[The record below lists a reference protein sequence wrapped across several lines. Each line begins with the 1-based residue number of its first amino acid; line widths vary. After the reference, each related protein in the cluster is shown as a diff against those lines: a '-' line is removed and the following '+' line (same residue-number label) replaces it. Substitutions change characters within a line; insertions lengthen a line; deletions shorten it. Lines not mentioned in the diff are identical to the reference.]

1 MKSGLFILI
10 VCLLFPAYVCADT
23 SKHAL
28 EENRKLLHSLD
39 SLLEQQDLFVRVKE
53 ERIKQLK
60 MQYSRVKDV
69 KELYAMNR
77 MVYLEYRVYDADSAL
92 HYINKNIQL
101 AQQTNNRTWEVVSLL
116 EQSFVLT
123 SSGLL
128 TEALKAVSDIQP
140 EELPQNLRSEY
151 FGRLCTLYSRLRD
164 YSSENSQL
172 SEHYNNL
179 QKAFRDS
186 VYLTATPDELRYWNC
201 RAWLYLGTPE
211 IEPVKQ
217 AFEENKQTLS
227 NDSRKYSIATYNLSA
242 IYRSENNES
251 KYLENLILSAMADI
265 RSVNGDIGSLQEIA
279 EYLFK
284 HGEID
289 RAYNYIL
296 YCSQKAMLF
305 HNRVRIVKM
314 SHLQNQIYKA
324 YQEQS
329 RTQQK
334 RLQASLIA
342 VSFLFLVLIGAFLFI
357 RKQMR
362 RLKEAN
368 LKLDST
374 NQKLSVNMDALSTA
388 HQRLEEVN
396 MQLKDLNTQLQE
408 VNDQLR
414 ESNYVKEEYIG
425 YVFNICST
433 YISKLEEFRK
443 NINRKLKVGQIED
456 VKAITDSSATA
467 SNELK
472 EFYQNFDTIFLH
484 LYPDFVGDFNALLLP
499 EERIELKEGELLNTE
514 LRIHALIRLGI
525 TDSVKIA
532 DFLHCSA
539 QTVYNNRL
547 RTRNKIHYPE
557 RRFYKCSE
565 KARKIQ
571 SVSPALYYRFHL
583 KSLLPSLSFSEN
595 NTNNQAFIHFN
606 SLLRLFTSQSKQPL
620 LRIPLPQRSKLKTY
634 VNY

>member
-242 IYRSENNES
+242 IYRSENNDS

-289 RAYNYIL
+289 RAYNHIL

-443 NINRKLKVGQIED
+443 NINRKLKVGQLED
-456 VKAITDSSATA
+456 VKAMTDSSATA

-547 RTRNKIHYPE
+547 RTRNKSIIPKE
-557 RRFYKCSE
+557 DFINAVKKLGKYK
-565 KARKIQ
+565 A
-571 SVSPALYYRFHL
+571 
-583 KSLLPSLSFSEN
+583 
-595 NTNNQAFIHFN
+595 
-606 SLLRLFTSQSKQPL
+606 
-620 LRIPLPQRSKLKTY
+620 
-634 VNY
+634 

>member
-227 NDSRKYSIATYNLSA
+227 NDSRKYSIAIYNLSA

-368 LKLDST
+368 LKLDNT

-456 VKAITDSSATA
+456 VKAMTDSSATA

-547 RTRNKIHYPE
+547 RTRNKSIIPKE
-557 RRFYKCSE
+557 DFINAVKKLGKYK
-565 KARKIQ
+565 A
-571 SVSPALYYRFHL
+571 
-583 KSLLPSLSFSEN
+583 
-595 NTNNQAFIHFN
+595 
-606 SLLRLFTSQSKQPL
+606 
-620 LRIPLPQRSKLKTY
+620 
-634 VNY
+634 

>member
-10 VCLLFPAYVCADT
+10 ICLLFPAYVCADT

-28 EENRKLLHSLD
+28 EANRKLLHSLD

-314 SHLQNQIYKA
+314 SHLQNQVYKA

-443 NINRKLKVGQIED
+443 NINRKLKVDQIED
-456 VKAITDSSATA
+456 VKAMTDSSATA

-547 RTRNKIHYPE
+547 RTRNKSIIPKE
-557 RRFYKCSE
+557 DFINAVKKLGKYK
-565 KARKIQ
+565 A
-571 SVSPALYYRFHL
+571 
-583 KSLLPSLSFSEN
+583 
-595 NTNNQAFIHFN
+595 
-606 SLLRLFTSQSKQPL
+606 
-620 LRIPLPQRSKLKTY
+620 
-634 VNY
+634 

>member
-10 VCLLFPAYVCADT
+10 ICLLFPAYVCANT

-164 YSSENSQL
+164 YSSESSQL

-456 VKAITDSSATA
+456 VKAMTDSSATA

-547 RTRNKIHYPE
+547 RTRNKSIIPKE
-557 RRFYKCSE
+557 DFINAVKKLGKYK
-565 KARKIQ
+565 A
-571 SVSPALYYRFHL
+571 
-583 KSLLPSLSFSEN
+583 
-595 NTNNQAFIHFN
+595 
-606 SLLRLFTSQSKQPL
+606 
-620 LRIPLPQRSKLKTY
+620 
-634 VNY
+634 

>member
-10 VCLLFPAYVCADT
+10 VCLLFPTYVCADT

-101 AQQTNNRTWEVVSLL
+101 AQQTDNRTWEVVSLL

-388 HQRLEEVN
+388 HQRLEEAN

-456 VKAITDSSATA
+456 VKTMTDSSATA

-547 RTRNKIHYPE
+547 RTRNKSIIPKE
-557 RRFYKCSE
+557 DFINAVKKLGKYK
-565 KARKIQ
+565 A
-571 SVSPALYYRFHL
+571 
-583 KSLLPSLSFSEN
+583 
-595 NTNNQAFIHFN
+595 
-606 SLLRLFTSQSKQPL
+606 
-620 LRIPLPQRSKLKTY
+620 
-634 VNY
+634 

>member
-201 RAWLYLGTPE
+201 RAWLYMGTPE

-289 RAYNYIL
+289 HAYNYIL

-396 MQLKDLNTQLQE
+396 IQLKDLNTQLQE

-456 VKAITDSSATA
+456 VKAMTDSSATA

-547 RTRNKIHYPE
+547 RTRNKSIIPKE
-557 RRFYKCSE
+557 DFINAVKKLGKYK
-565 KARKIQ
+565 A
-571 SVSPALYYRFHL
+571 
-583 KSLLPSLSFSEN
+583 
-595 NTNNQAFIHFN
+595 
-606 SLLRLFTSQSKQPL
+606 
-620 LRIPLPQRSKLKTY
+620 
-634 VNY
+634 

>member
-242 IYRSENNES
+242 IYRSENTES

-396 MQLKDLNTQLQE
+396 IQLKDLNTQLQE

-456 VKAITDSSATA
+456 VKAMTDSSATA

-547 RTRNKIHYPE
+547 RTRNKSIIPKE
-557 RRFYKCSE
+557 DFINAVKKLGKYK
-565 KARKIQ
+565 A
-571 SVSPALYYRFHL
+571 
-583 KSLLPSLSFSEN
+583 
-595 NTNNQAFIHFN
+595 
-606 SLLRLFTSQSKQPL
+606 
-620 LRIPLPQRSKLKTY
+620 
-634 VNY
+634 

>member
-368 LKLDST
+368 LKLDNT

-388 HQRLEEVN
+388 HQRLEEVH

-547 RTRNKIHYPE
+547 RTRNKSIIPKE
-557 RRFYKCSE
+557 DFINAVKKLGKYK
-565 KARKIQ
+565 A
-571 SVSPALYYRFHL
+571 
-583 KSLLPSLSFSEN
+583 
-595 NTNNQAFIHFN
+595 
-606 SLLRLFTSQSKQPL
+606 
-620 LRIPLPQRSKLKTY
+620 
-634 VNY
+634 

>member
-368 LKLDST
+368 LKLDNT
-374 NQKLSVNMDALSTA
+374 NHKLSVNMDALSTA

-547 RTRNKIHYPE
+547 RTRNKSIIPKE
-557 RRFYKCSE
+557 DFINAVKKLGKYK
-565 KARKIQ
+565 A
-571 SVSPALYYRFHL
+571 
-583 KSLLPSLSFSEN
+583 
-595 NTNNQAFIHFN
+595 
-606 SLLRLFTSQSKQPL
+606 
-620 LRIPLPQRSKLKTY
+620 
-634 VNY
+634 

>member
-10 VCLLFPAYVCADT
+10 ICLLFPAYVCADT

-128 TEALKAVSDIQP
+128 TEALKAVSDVQP

-201 RAWLYLGTPE
+201 RAWLYMGTPE

-396 MQLKDLNTQLQE
+396 IQLKDLNTQLQE

-456 VKAITDSSATA
+456 VKAMTDSSATA

-547 RTRNKIHYPE
+547 RTRNKSIIPKE
-557 RRFYKCSE
+557 DFINAVKKLGKYK
-565 KARKIQ
+565 A
-571 SVSPALYYRFHL
+571 
-583 KSLLPSLSFSEN
+583 
-595 NTNNQAFIHFN
+595 
-606 SLLRLFTSQSKQPL
+606 
-620 LRIPLPQRSKLKTY
+620 
-634 VNY
+634 

>member
-408 VNDQLR
+408 INDQLR

-547 RTRNKIHYPE
+547 RTRNKSIIPKE
-557 RRFYKCSE
+557 DFINAVKKLGKYK
-565 KARKIQ
+565 A
-571 SVSPALYYRFHL
+571 
-583 KSLLPSLSFSEN
+583 
-595 NTNNQAFIHFN
+595 
-606 SLLRLFTSQSKQPL
+606 
-620 LRIPLPQRSKLKTY
+620 
-634 VNY
+634 

>member
-201 RAWLYLGTPE
+201 RAWLYMGTPE

-396 MQLKDLNTQLQE
+396 IQLKDLNT
-408 VNDQLR
+408 QLR

-456 VKAITDSSATA
+456 VKAMTDSSATA

-547 RTRNKIHYPE
+547 RTRNKSIIPKE
-557 RRFYKCSE
+557 DFINAVKKLGKYK
-565 KARKIQ
+565 A
-571 SVSPALYYRFHL
+571 
-583 KSLLPSLSFSEN
+583 
-595 NTNNQAFIHFN
+595 
-606 SLLRLFTSQSKQPL
+606 
-620 LRIPLPQRSKLKTY
+620 
-634 VNY
+634 

>member
-10 VCLLFPAYVCADT
+10 VCLLFPTYVCADT

-101 AQQTNNRTWEVVSLL
+101 AQQTDNRTWEVVSLL

-388 HQRLEEVN
+388 HQRLEEAN
-396 MQLKDLNTQLQE
+396 MQRKDLNTQLQE

-547 RTRNKIHYPE
+547 RTRNKSIIPKE
-557 RRFYKCSE
+557 DFINAVKKLGKYK
-565 KARKIQ
+565 A
-571 SVSPALYYRFHL
+571 
-583 KSLLPSLSFSEN
+583 
-595 NTNNQAFIHFN
+595 
-606 SLLRLFTSQSKQPL
+606 
-620 LRIPLPQRSKLKTY
+620 
-634 VNY
+634 

>member
-201 RAWLYLGTPE
+201 RAWLYMGTPE

-357 RKQMR
+357 RKQMH

-396 MQLKDLNTQLQE
+396 IQLKDLNTQLQE

-456 VKAITDSSATA
+456 VKAMTDSSATA

-547 RTRNKIHYPE
+547 RTRNKSIIPKE
-557 RRFYKCSE
+557 DFINAVKKLGKYK
-565 KARKIQ
+565 A
-571 SVSPALYYRFHL
+571 
-583 KSLLPSLSFSEN
+583 
-595 NTNNQAFIHFN
+595 
-606 SLLRLFTSQSKQPL
+606 
-620 LRIPLPQRSKLKTY
+620 
-634 VNY
+634 

>member
-10 VCLLFPAYVCADT
+10 VCFLFPAYVCADT

-201 RAWLYLGTPE
+201 RAWLYMGTPE

-396 MQLKDLNTQLQE
+396 IQLKDLNTQLQE

-456 VKAITDSSATA
+456 VKAMTDSSATA

-547 RTRNKIHYPE
+547 RTRNKSIIPKE
-557 RRFYKCSE
+557 DFINAVKKLGKYK
-565 KARKIQ
+565 A
-571 SVSPALYYRFHL
+571 
-583 KSLLPSLSFSEN
+583 
-595 NTNNQAFIHFN
+595 
-606 SLLRLFTSQSKQPL
+606 
-620 LRIPLPQRSKLKTY
+620 
-634 VNY
+634 

>member
-408 VNDQLR
+408 VNDQLQ
-414 ESNYVKEEYIG
+414 ESNQVKEEYIG

-456 VKAITDSSATA
+456 VKAMTDSSATA

-547 RTRNKIHYPE
+547 RTRNKSIIPKE
-557 RRFYKCSE
+557 DFINAVKKLGKYK
-565 KARKIQ
+565 A
-571 SVSPALYYRFHL
+571 
-583 KSLLPSLSFSEN
+583 
-595 NTNNQAFIHFN
+595 
-606 SLLRLFTSQSKQPL
+606 
-620 LRIPLPQRSKLKTY
+620 
-634 VNY
+634 

>member
-10 VCLLFPAYVCADT
+10 VCLLFPAYVFADT

-53 ERIKQLK
+53 ERIQQLK

-77 MVYLEYRVYDADSAL
+77 MIYLEYRVYDADSAL

-128 TEALKAVSDIQP
+128 TEALKAVSDIRP

-164 YSSENSQL
+164 YSSENFQL
-172 SEHYNNL
+172 SEYYNDL

-357 RKQMR
+357 SKQMR

-456 VKAITDSSATA
+456 VKAMTDSSATA

-547 RTRNKIHYPE
+547 RTRNKSIIPKE
-557 RRFYKCSE
+557 DFINAVKKLGKYK
-565 KARKIQ
+565 A
-571 SVSPALYYRFHL
+571 
-583 KSLLPSLSFSEN
+583 
-595 NTNNQAFIHFN
+595 
-606 SLLRLFTSQSKQPL
+606 
-620 LRIPLPQRSKLKTY
+620 
-634 VNY
+634 

>member
-396 MQLKDLNTQLQE
+396 IQLKDLNTQLQE

-456 VKAITDSSATA
+456 VKAMTDSSATA

-547 RTRNKIHYPE
+547 RTRNKSIISKE
-557 RRFYKCSE
+557 DFINAVKKLGKYK
-565 KARKIQ
+565 A
-571 SVSPALYYRFHL
+571 
-583 KSLLPSLSFSEN
+583 
-595 NTNNQAFIHFN
+595 
-606 SLLRLFTSQSKQPL
+606 
-620 LRIPLPQRSKLKTY
+620 
-634 VNY
+634 

>member
-201 RAWLYLGTPE
+201 RAWLYMGTPE

-289 RAYNYIL
+289 RAYNHIL

-396 MQLKDLNTQLQE
+396 IQLKDLNTQLQE

-456 VKAITDSSATA
+456 VKAMTDSSATA

-547 RTRNKIHYPE
+547 RTRNKSIIPKE
-557 RRFYKCSE
+557 DFINAVKKLGKYK
-565 KARKIQ
+565 A
-571 SVSPALYYRFHL
+571 
-583 KSLLPSLSFSEN
+583 
-595 NTNNQAFIHFN
+595 
-606 SLLRLFTSQSKQPL
+606 
-620 LRIPLPQRSKLKTY
+620 
-634 VNY
+634 

>member
-128 TEALKAVSDIQP
+128 TEALKAVSDIQ
-140 EELPQNLRSEY
+140 PQNLRSEY

-342 VSFLFLVLIGAFLFI
+342 VSFLFLVLIGALLFI

-368 LKLDST
+368 LKLDNT

-456 VKAITDSSATA
+456 VKAMTDSSATA

-547 RTRNKIHYPE
+547 RTRNKSIIPKE
-557 RRFYKCSE
+557 DFINAVKKLGKYK
-565 KARKIQ
+565 A
-571 SVSPALYYRFHL
+571 
-583 KSLLPSLSFSEN
+583 
-595 NTNNQAFIHFN
+595 
-606 SLLRLFTSQSKQPL
+606 
-620 LRIPLPQRSKLKTY
+620 
-634 VNY
+634 

>member
-201 RAWLYLGTPE
+201 RAWLYMGTPE

-227 NDSRKYSIATYNLSA
+227 NDSRKYSIVTYNLSA

-396 MQLKDLNTQLQE
+396 IQLKDLNTQLQE

-456 VKAITDSSATA
+456 VKAMTDSSATA

-547 RTRNKIHYPE
+547 RTRNKSIIPKE
-557 RRFYKCSE
+557 DFINAVKKLGKYK
-565 KARKIQ
+565 A
-571 SVSPALYYRFHL
+571 
-583 KSLLPSLSFSEN
+583 
-595 NTNNQAFIHFN
+595 
-606 SLLRLFTSQSKQPL
+606 
-620 LRIPLPQRSKLKTY
+620 
-634 VNY
+634 

>member
-69 KELYAMNR
+69 KKLYAMNR

-201 RAWLYLGTPE
+201 RAWLYMGTPE

-396 MQLKDLNTQLQE
+396 IQLKDLNTQLQE

-456 VKAITDSSATA
+456 VKAMTDSSATA

-547 RTRNKIHYPE
+547 RTRNKSIIPKE
-557 RRFYKCSE
+557 DFINAVKKLGKYK
-565 KARKIQ
+565 A
-571 SVSPALYYRFHL
+571 
-583 KSLLPSLSFSEN
+583 
-595 NTNNQAFIHFN
+595 
-606 SLLRLFTSQSKQPL
+606 
-620 LRIPLPQRSKLKTY
+620 
-634 VNY
+634 

>member
-1 MKSGLFILI
+1 MKNGLFILI

-242 IYRSENNES
+242 IYRSENNDS

-443 NINRKLKVGQIED
+443 NINRKLKVGQLED
-456 VKAITDSSATA
+456 VKAMTDSSATA

-547 RTRNKIHYPE
+547 RTRNKSIIPKE
-557 RRFYKCSE
+557 DFINAVKKLGKYK
-565 KARKIQ
+565 A
-571 SVSPALYYRFHL
+571 
-583 KSLLPSLSFSEN
+583 
-595 NTNNQAFIHFN
+595 
-606 SLLRLFTSQSKQPL
+606 
-620 LRIPLPQRSKLKTY
+620 
-634 VNY
+634 

>member
-186 VYLTATPDELRYWNC
+186 VYLTATPDKLRYWNC
-201 RAWLYLGTPE
+201 RAWLYMGTPE

-396 MQLKDLNTQLQE
+396 IQLKDLNTQLQE

-456 VKAITDSSATA
+456 VKAMTDSSATA

-547 RTRNKIHYPE
+547 RTRNKSIIPKE
-557 RRFYKCSE
+557 DFINAVKKLGKYK
-565 KARKIQ
+565 A
-571 SVSPALYYRFHL
+571 
-583 KSLLPSLSFSEN
+583 
-595 NTNNQAFIHFN
+595 
-606 SLLRLFTSQSKQPL
+606 
-620 LRIPLPQRSKLKTY
+620 
-634 VNY
+634 

>member
-201 RAWLYLGTPE
+201 RAWLYMGTPE

-396 MQLKDLNTQLQE
+396 IQLKDLNTQLQE

-425 YVFNICST
+425 YVFNICYT

-456 VKAITDSSATA
+456 VKAMTDSSATA

-547 RTRNKIHYPE
+547 RTRNKSIIPKE
-557 RRFYKCSE
+557 DFINAVKKLGKYK
-565 KARKIQ
+565 A
-571 SVSPALYYRFHL
+571 
-583 KSLLPSLSFSEN
+583 
-595 NTNNQAFIHFN
+595 
-606 SLLRLFTSQSKQPL
+606 
-620 LRIPLPQRSKLKTY
+620 
-634 VNY
+634 

>member
-314 SHLQNQIYKA
+314 SHLQNQVYKA

-456 VKAITDSSATA
+456 VKAMTDSSATA

-484 LYPDFVGDFNALLLP
+484 LYPNFVGDFNALLLP

-547 RTRNKIHYPE
+547 RTRNKSIIPKE
-557 RRFYKCSE
+557 DFINAVKKLGKYK
-565 KARKIQ
+565 A
-571 SVSPALYYRFHL
+571 
-583 KSLLPSLSFSEN
+583 
-595 NTNNQAFIHFN
+595 
-606 SLLRLFTSQSKQPL
+606 
-620 LRIPLPQRSKLKTY
+620 
-634 VNY
+634 

>member
-179 QKAFRDS
+179 QKTFRDS

-342 VSFLFLVLIGAFLFI
+342 VSFLFLVLIGALLFI

-456 VKAITDSSATA
+456 VKAMTDSSATA

-547 RTRNKIHYPE
+547 RTRNKSIIPKE
-557 RRFYKCSE
+557 DFINAVKKLGKYK
-565 KARKIQ
+565 A
-571 SVSPALYYRFHL
+571 
-583 KSLLPSLSFSEN
+583 
-595 NTNNQAFIHFN
+595 
-606 SLLRLFTSQSKQPL
+606 
-620 LRIPLPQRSKLKTY
+620 
-634 VNY
+634 

>member
-289 RAYNYIL
+289 CAYNYIL

-456 VKAITDSSATA
+456 VKAMTDSSATA

-484 LYPDFVGDFNALLLP
+484 LYPDFVGDFNALLIP

-547 RTRNKIHYPE
+547 RTRNKSIIPKE
-557 RRFYKCSE
+557 DFINAVKKLGKYK
-565 KARKIQ
+565 A
-571 SVSPALYYRFHL
+571 
-583 KSLLPSLSFSEN
+583 
-595 NTNNQAFIHFN
+595 
-606 SLLRLFTSQSKQPL
+606 
-620 LRIPLPQRSKLKTY
+620 
-634 VNY
+634 

>member
-374 NQKLSVNMDALSTA
+374 NQKLSVNMDALSTE

-456 VKAITDSSATA
+456 VKAMTDSSATA

-484 LYPDFVGDFNALLLP
+484 LYPDFVSDFNALLLP

-547 RTRNKIHYPE
+547 RTRNKSIIPKE
-557 RRFYKCSE
+557 DFINAVKKLGKYK
-565 KARKIQ
+565 A
-571 SVSPALYYRFHL
+571 
-583 KSLLPSLSFSEN
+583 
-595 NTNNQAFIHFN
+595 
-606 SLLRLFTSQSKQPL
+606 
-620 LRIPLPQRSKLKTY
+620 
-634 VNY
+634 

>member
-201 RAWLYLGTPE
+201 RAWLYMGTPE

-296 YCSQKAMLF
+296 YCSPKAMLF

-396 MQLKDLNTQLQE
+396 IQLKDLNTQLQE

-456 VKAITDSSATA
+456 VKAMTDSSATA

-472 EFYQNFDTIFLH
+472 KFYQNFDTIFLH

-547 RTRNKIHYPE
+547 RTRNKSIIPKE
-557 RRFYKCSE
+557 DFINAVKKLGKYK
-565 KARKIQ
+565 A
-571 SVSPALYYRFHL
+571 
-583 KSLLPSLSFSEN
+583 
-595 NTNNQAFIHFN
+595 
-606 SLLRLFTSQSKQPL
+606 
-620 LRIPLPQRSKLKTY
+620 
-634 VNY
+634 

>member
-10 VCLLFPAYVCADT
+10 VCLLFPTYVCADT

-456 VKAITDSSATA
+456 VKAMTDSSATA

-547 RTRNKIHYPE
+547 RTRNKSIIPKE
-557 RRFYKCSE
+557 DFITAVKKLGKYK
-565 KARKIQ
+565 A
-571 SVSPALYYRFHL
+571 
-583 KSLLPSLSFSEN
+583 
-595 NTNNQAFIHFN
+595 
-606 SLLRLFTSQSKQPL
+606 
-620 LRIPLPQRSKLKTY
+620 
-634 VNY
+634 

>member
-10 VCLLFPAYVCADT
+10 VCLLFPTYVCADT

-101 AQQTNNRTWEVVSLL
+101 AQQTDNRTWEVVSLL

-342 VSFLFLVLIGAFLFI
+342 VSFLFLVLIGALLFI

-368 LKLDST
+368 LKLDNT
-374 NQKLSVNMDALSTA
+374 NQKLSVNMDALSTV

-456 VKAITDSSATA
+456 VKAMTDSSATA

-547 RTRNKIHYPE
+547 RTRNKSIIPKE
-557 RRFYKCSE
+557 DFINAVKKLGKYK
-565 KARKIQ
+565 A
-571 SVSPALYYRFHL
+571 
-583 KSLLPSLSFSEN
+583 
-595 NTNNQAFIHFN
+595 
-606 SLLRLFTSQSKQPL
+606 
-620 LRIPLPQRSKLKTY
+620 
-634 VNY
+634 

>member
-53 ERIKQLK
+53 KRIKQLK

-242 IYRSENNES
+242 IYRSENNDS

-396 MQLKDLNTQLQE
+396 IQLKDLNTQLQE

-456 VKAITDSSATA
+456 VKAMTDSSATA

-547 RTRNKIHYPE
+547 RTRNKSIIPKE
-557 RRFYKCSE
+557 DFINAVKKLGKYK
-565 KARKIQ
+565 A
-571 SVSPALYYRFHL
+571 
-583 KSLLPSLSFSEN
+583 
-595 NTNNQAFIHFN
+595 
-606 SLLRLFTSQSKQPL
+606 
-620 LRIPLPQRSKLKTY
+620 
-634 VNY
+634 

>member
-101 AQQTNNRTWEVVSLL
+101 AQQTNNRTCEVVSLL

-547 RTRNKIHYPE
+547 RTRNKSIIPKE
-557 RRFYKCSE
+557 DFINAVKKLGKYK
-565 KARKIQ
+565 A
-571 SVSPALYYRFHL
+571 
-583 KSLLPSLSFSEN
+583 
-595 NTNNQAFIHFN
+595 
-606 SLLRLFTSQSKQPL
+606 
-620 LRIPLPQRSKLKTY
+620 
-634 VNY
+634 

>member
-1 MKSGLFILI
+1 MKSDLFILI
-10 VCLLFPAYVCADT
+10 VCLLFPAYACADT

-201 RAWLYLGTPE
+201 RAWLYMGTPE

-396 MQLKDLNTQLQE
+396 IQLKDLNTQLQE

-425 YVFNICST
+425 SVFNICST

-456 VKAITDSSATA
+456 VKAMTDSSATA

-547 RTRNKIHYPE
+547 RTRNKSIIPKE
-557 RRFYKCSE
+557 DFINAVKKLGKYK
-565 KARKIQ
+565 A
-571 SVSPALYYRFHL
+571 
-583 KSLLPSLSFSEN
+583 
-595 NTNNQAFIHFN
+595 
-606 SLLRLFTSQSKQPL
+606 
-620 LRIPLPQRSKLKTY
+620 
-634 VNY
+634 

>member
-39 SLLEQQDLFVRVKE
+39 SLPEQQDLFVRVKE

-342 VSFLFLVLIGAFLFI
+342 VSFLFLVLIGALLFI

-368 LKLDST
+368 LKLDNT

-456 VKAITDSSATA
+456 VKAMTDSSATA

-547 RTRNKIHYPE
+547 RTRNKSIIPKE
-557 RRFYKCSE
+557 DFINAVKKLGKYK
-565 KARKIQ
+565 A
-571 SVSPALYYRFHL
+571 
-583 KSLLPSLSFSEN
+583 
-595 NTNNQAFIHFN
+595 
-606 SLLRLFTSQSKQPL
+606 
-620 LRIPLPQRSKLKTY
+620 
-634 VNY
+634 

>member
-242 IYRSENNES
+242 IYRSENNDS

-368 LKLDST
+368 LKLDNT

-456 VKAITDSSATA
+456 VKAMTDSSATA

-547 RTRNKIHYPE
+547 RTRNKSIIPKE
-557 RRFYKCSE
+557 DFINAVKKLGKYK
-565 KARKIQ
+565 A
-571 SVSPALYYRFHL
+571 
-583 KSLLPSLSFSEN
+583 
-595 NTNNQAFIHFN
+595 
-606 SLLRLFTSQSKQPL
+606 
-620 LRIPLPQRSKLKTY
+620 
-634 VNY
+634 

>member
-172 SEHYNNL
+172 SEQYNNL

-456 VKAITDSSATA
+456 VKAMTDSSATA

-484 LYPDFVGDFNALLLP
+484 LYPDFVSDFNALLLP

-547 RTRNKIHYPE
+547 RTRNKSIIPKE
-557 RRFYKCSE
+557 DFINAVKKLGKYK
-565 KARKIQ
+565 A
-571 SVSPALYYRFHL
+571 
-583 KSLLPSLSFSEN
+583 
-595 NTNNQAFIHFN
+595 
-606 SLLRLFTSQSKQPL
+606 
-620 LRIPLPQRSKLKTY
+620 
-634 VNY
+634 

>member
-342 VSFLFLVLIGAFLFI
+342 VSFLFLVLIGALLFI

-456 VKAITDSSATA
+456 VKTMTDSSATA

-547 RTRNKIHYPE
+547 RTRNKSIIPKE
-557 RRFYKCSE
+557 DFINAVKKLGKYK
-565 KARKIQ
+565 A
-571 SVSPALYYRFHL
+571 
-583 KSLLPSLSFSEN
+583 
-595 NTNNQAFIHFN
+595 
-606 SLLRLFTSQSKQPL
+606 
-620 LRIPLPQRSKLKTY
+620 
-634 VNY
+634 

>member
-186 VYLTATPDELRYWNC
+186 VYLTATPDELRHWNC
-201 RAWLYLGTPE
+201 RAWLYMGTPE

-396 MQLKDLNTQLQE
+396 IQLKDLNTQLQE

-456 VKAITDSSATA
+456 VKAMTDSSATA

-547 RTRNKIHYPE
+547 RTRNKSIIPKE
-557 RRFYKCSE
+557 DFINAVKKLGKYK
-565 KARKIQ
+565 A
-571 SVSPALYYRFHL
+571 
-583 KSLLPSLSFSEN
+583 
-595 NTNNQAFIHFN
+595 
-606 SLLRLFTSQSKQPL
+606 
-620 LRIPLPQRSKLKTY
+620 
-634 VNY
+634 